1 MADLPAGFDRAMAAL
16 LGIDGWRTDAGERL
30 TYGYDN
36 SRRHAQPDA
45 VALPREAAQVQALVR
60 ACREHRVPVVA
71 RGRGTNTTGAAVP
84 VAGGVVV
91 SFERMD
97 QVVDVRPGDRC
108 AVVQPG
114 VLNGDLQRAL
124 APHGLF
130 WPPDPTS
137 ADYSTVG
144 GNLACNAGGPRAQR
158 APSVRQGRELE
169 GRLDHQ
175 RQGLHLRRARHLA
188 QRGFDAGHSITVSL

>member
-45 VALPREAAQVQALVR
+45 VALPRDAAQVQALVR
-60 ACREHRVPVVA
+60 ACREQRVPVVA

-97 QVVDVRPGDRC
+97 QVLEIRPGDRC
-108 AVVQPG
+108 AIVQPG

-124 APHGLF
+124 APYFTARG
-130 WPPDPTS
+130 PATS
-137 ADYSTVG
+137 FVA
-144 GNLACNAGGPRAQR
+144 AARRPRAPPVTTCS
-158 APSVRQGRELE
+158 ACSSAAK
-169 GRLDHQ
+169 
-175 RQGLHLRRARHLA
+175 ARWH
-188 QRGFDAGHSITVSL
+188 

>member
-45 VALPREAAQVQALVR
+45 VALPRDAAQVHALVR
-60 ACREHRVPVVA
+60 ACREQRVPVVA

-97 QVVDVRPGDRC
+97 QVLEIRPGDRC
-108 AVVQPG
+108 AIVQPG

-124 APHGLF
+124 PQRTRSPAPVTA
-130 WPPDPTS
+130 TS
-137 ADYSTVG
+137 ASTLSR
-144 GNLACNAGGPRAQR
+144 LAPYFTARGPPALQ
-158 APSVRQGRELE
+158 A
-169 GRLDHQ
+169 RLPP
-175 RQGLHLRRARHLA
+175 
-188 QRGFDAGHSITVSL
+188 TVA